1 MRSIQN
7 KHQLDIENKYLE
19 YSGTRSRAGFF
30 GIAAVIVFTA
40 FVFLMLFVLIGKIFV
55 EGTEVLSWQFLISA
69 PRNNMTEGGI
79 GPAIFG
85 TFAVTLLMIIFS
97 VPIGVFSAIYLCEY
111 AADNFLSKI
120 IRLSVNNLAGVPSI
134 VFGLF
139 GLGFFI
145 LIVGK
150 GLDDLLNTGLLFGQP
165 AMLWAAATLA
175 VLVLPTI
182 IVSTISAL
190 NSVPQSQR
198 EAAYGLGATKWQTIR
213 SVVLPQAKPG
223 IMTGIILSISRGAGE
238 TAPVLFLGAAFFL
251 PNLPLAELNFG
262 FFSVPM
268 VNPFEQFMFLSY
280 HIFILATQ
288 SSNPTATL
296 PMQYG
301 TTLVLLFLTIALNMT
316 AIIFRFKFRKTL
328 ENVRGIQQ

>member
-1 MRSIQN
+1 VKLI
-7 KHQLDIENKYLE
+7 KHQIENENKYLN
-19 YSGTRSRAGFF
+19 YAVTRGAAGYL
-30 GIAAVIVFTA
+30 GIGAIMLFTA
-40 FVFLMLFVLIGKIFV
+40 FVFLMLFILVGKIFI
-55 EGTEVLSWQFLISA
+55 EGTEVLSWEFLFSA
-69 PRNNMTEGGI
+69 PRSNMTEGGI

-85 TFAVTLLMIIFS
+85 TFSVTVLMIFFS
-97 VPIGVFSAIYLCEY
+97 VPIGVFSAIYLCEF
-111 AADNFLSKI
+111 AGDSFFSKL
-120 IRLSVNNLAGVPSI
+120 IRISVNNLAGVPSI

-150 GLDDLLNTGLLFGQP
+150 GLDDVLNTGLLFGQP
-165 AMLWAAATLA
+165 AMLWAASTLA

-182 IVSTISAL
+182 IVSTIAAL

-198 EAAYGLGATKWQTIR
+198 EASYGLGATKWQTIK

-268 VNPFEQFMFLSY
+268 INPFEQFMFLSY

-328 ENVRGIQQ
+328 ETVSRIQQ